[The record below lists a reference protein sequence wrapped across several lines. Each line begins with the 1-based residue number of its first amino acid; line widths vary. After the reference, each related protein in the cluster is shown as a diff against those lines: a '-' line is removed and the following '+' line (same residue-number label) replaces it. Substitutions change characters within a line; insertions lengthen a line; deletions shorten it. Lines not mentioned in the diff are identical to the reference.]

1 MPIVPRCI
9 SDVRLKRVPDAY
21 DAAYFKRCLDR
32 QADIGRKAY
41 YMLAT
46 GNLVSSSGLDM
57 MQVSGY
63 TVVADKINF
72 LRFVTHFRSVH
83 RGQFFTEMKTTAVRK
98 LLPEAWGFMCPVH
111 TPDGSPCGLLN
122 HLSALCRVVTHQPDT
137 SELPALLASL
147 GMEPQPATGA
157 VMPNDF
163 LPVLLDGR
171 VLGGAPLKLCRRIA
185 STLRQL
191 KVNGHDAVP
200 ESLEVALLPPLTAT
214 KKPAAG
220 AGSSAGAGRRARSG
234 SVASVA
240 SNASMDGGEA
250 DEEQERL
257 RGPFPGLFL
266 ASAPARMIR
275 PVRQVATGK
284 EELIGPMEQVFMD
297 IAVLPADVRPGVTT
311 HAELSP
317 TSMLSLAASLTPFSD
332 LNQSPRN
339 MYQCQMGKQTMGT
352 PYHSFTHRVDNKV
365 YRIQTPQAAIV
376 QTKAQSK
383 YGMDEYPA
391 GTNAV
396 VAVIAYTGY
405 DMEDAMIINKSAYER
420 GFGHGTVYKSHKVDL
435 TEGGKKKAASIPWRF
450 SNRRPA
456 AASRGRGAR
465 AKRGASTS
473 TRVAESLDDDGLPP
487 IGLYVKEG
495 DPLYVVVDEVT
506 GKVKVGRHKSSE
518 PAYVEE
524 VRLLGS
530 GNGSKTN
537 ELLCVNIKLRFNRN
551 PIVGDKFSSRHGQ
564 KGVLSVLFPQEV
576 RQWRLCVCGYLRRV
590 LTVAPIPCV
599 RGCTCASQDM
609 PFTESGMSP
618 DIIINPHAFPSRMTI
633 GMLVESMAAKS
644 GALHG
649 CFQDAT
655 PFRFNEKQRVV
666 DYFGQQLRQAGYNY
680 YGSEPLYSG
689 TSGNELHAD
698 IYIGV
703 VYYQRLRHM
712 VSDKAQVRATGPIN
726 NLTRQPVKGRKHH
739 GGIRFGEMERCVALV
754 L

>member
-250 DEEQERL
+250 DEE
-257 RGPFPGLFL
+257 
-266 ASAPARMIR
+266 
-275 PVRQVATGK
+275 
-284 EELIGPMEQVFMD
+284 
-297 IAVLPADVRPGVTT
+297 
-311 HAELSP
+311 
-317 TSMLSLAASLTPFSD
+317 
-332 LNQSPRN
+332 
-339 MYQCQMGKQTMGT
+339 
-352 PYHSFTHRVDNKV
+352 
-365 YRIQTPQAAIV
+365 
-376 QTKAQSK
+376 
-383 YGMDEYPA
+383 
-391 GTNAV
+391 
-396 VAVIAYTGY
+396 
-405 DMEDAMIINKSAYER
+405 
-420 GFGHGTVYKSHKVDL
+420 
-435 TEGGKKKAASIPWRF
+435 
-450 SNRRPA
+450 
-456 AASRGRGAR
+456 
-465 AKRGASTS
+465 
-473 TRVAESLDDDGLPP
+473 
-487 IGLYVKEG
+487 
-495 DPLYVVVDEVT
+495 
-506 GKVKVGRHKSSE
+506 
-518 PAYVEE
+518 
-524 VRLLGS
+524 
-530 GNGSKTN
+530 
-537 ELLCVNIKLRFNRN
+537 
-551 PIVGDKFSSRHGQ
+551 
-564 KGVLSVLFPQEV
+564 
-576 RQWRLCVCGYLRRV
+576 
-590 LTVAPIPCV
+590 
-599 RGCTCASQDM
+599 
-609 PFTESGMSP
+609 
-618 DIIINPHAFPSRMTI
+618 
-633 GMLVESMAAKS
+633 
-644 GALHG
+644 
-649 CFQDAT
+649 
-655 PFRFNEKQRVV
+655 
-666 DYFGQQLRQAGYNY
+666 
-680 YGSEPLYSG
+680 
-689 TSGNELHAD
+689 
-698 IYIGV
+698 
-703 VYYQRLRHM
+703 
-712 VSDKAQVRATGPIN
+712 
-726 NLTRQPVKGRKHH
+726 
-739 GGIRFGEMERCVALV
+739 
-754 L
+754 